1 MTTIPDHFIFC
12 KGEEAGKK
20 EKNKP
25 PVPNRWYKENTD
37 TRPLKCDPVLT
48 ALEKRQLPTVRPNYE
63 YFRQLLAMN
72 EKVQIRPSTCWI
84 YVANKHLRDQPSAA
98 IPPTSSD
105 GSLPLKDETKSIKLE
120 DSQRHAPGYT
130 SANPNPN
137 TVLHTWHAK
146 KRLLFSSEFP
156 HRYAFNNPS
165 QNDGAESPWAPRER
179 EVRNIRQTLLHEYTF
194 QLKQTESSAARE
206 VLDEW
211 ATEHKELH
219 DMLQSVIE
227 QHDLHDAHALPAGR
241 LCDIIHVD
249 VTLDIHRVHCLPE
262 GTSFEWPFKI
272 NVDQPG
278 LQGHDWRVRTFLDRP
293 VELARH
299 KNVKRRNGMVMTRDE
314 ENLMNEITHVR
325 GCSDDNLQCACRN
338 RHRGPV
344 WLVPIPVN
352 TWAESLDMCAQF
364 PRYLAPKKQDSSR
377 KKREEE
383 MPESETV
390 TQMDLMKAT
399 AMFQELWS
407 SPPPTPGL
415 GEHQSWTRRAVICW
429 TFNTIH
435 FFDKDKNL
443 CETPAQTSW
452 RFLSA
457 VDPLSQAHQ
466 ERIYLP
472 ATTKNDHSVM
482 SPSPTYQQL
491 LNNQMADNL
500 SPSWNIS
507 SAGVHSA
514 PASMPVSP
522 MEPYGPSPLHV
533 ASNFANGLVTPPASA
548 TLPSTY
554 AFEGLPNVMH
564 SHNLPGHHMSYLPVS
579 SIDSKSSF
587 AAADGF
593 DADSYLQGTQFSTTF
608 YDEGEDNESD
618 TTLPGESA
626 DLAAFETQQWS
637 NLSSTAP
644 ATNGNGPLD
653 WSHNG
658 LHSLSMVAE
667 EMAGN
672 SRDPKSDAL
681 GESVQHLQHPY
692 ADPFAHLRAVA
703 RERRTH
709 SPIGYVRQHEDQ
721 ESLRDSFDRRAQS
734 DLPVDGHRNDSW
746 NTAAAPATG
755 EQAVDSQGYSQASSA
770 HLSQATTG
778 TWPGDLS
785 QLHNSQTPRD
795 EALGMN
801 EPRALQDYGSANL
814 GPLLNRKRRRE
825 DDDGEDSDRYRFGP
839 MPTSYAPRS
848 DGRYAP
854 PGDRQEGHTW
864 S

>member
-1 MTTIPDHFIFC
+1 M
-12 KGEEAGKK
+12 
-20 EKNKP
+20 
-25 PVPNRWYKENTD
+25 PNRWYKENTD

-48 ALEKRQLPTVRPNYE
+48 ALEKGQLPTVRPNYE
-63 YFRQLLAMN
+63 YFRQLLAMK
-72 EKVQIRPSTCWI
+72 EKVQLRPSTCWI
-84 YVANKHLRDQPSAA
+84 YVANKYLRDQPSSA

-105 GSLPLKDETKSIKLE
+105 GSLLLKEETKSIGGIKMEERDLL
-120 DSQRHAPGYT
+120 APGYT
-130 SANPNPN
+130 LANSNSN
-137 TVLHTWHAK
+137 AVLNTWHTK
-146 KRLLFSSEFP
+146 KGLLFSSEFP

-165 QNDGAESPWAPRER
+165 SNDGAESPWAPRER

-194 QLKQTESSAARE
+194 HLKQTESSSARE

-219 DMLQSVIE
+219 DMLQSVID
-227 QHDLHDAHALPAGR
+227 QHDLHNAHALPAGR
-241 LCDIIHVD
+241 LCDIFHVD
-249 VTLDIHRVHCLPE
+249 VTLDVHRVHCLPE

-299 KNVKRRNGMVMTRDE
+299 KSVKRRNGMVMTRDE
-314 ENLMNEITHVR
+314 DNLMNEMTHVR
-325 GCSDDNLQCACRN
+325 GCNDDNPQCACRN

-364 PRYLAPKKQDSSR
+364 PRYLVPKKQDSSR
-377 KKREEE
+377 KKAEED

-407 SPPPTPGL
+407 SAPPTPGM
-415 GEHQSWTRRAVICW
+415 GEQQSWTRRAVICW

-443 CETPAQTSW
+443 CETPAQTTW

-472 ATTKNDHSVM
+472 GTAKNDNSNM
-482 SPSPTYQQL
+482 SPAPAYQQL
-491 LNNQMADNL
+491 LNTQMTDNL
-500 SPSWNIS
+500 NSSWNMS
-507 SAGVHSA
+507 AAGVHSA
-514 PASMPVSP
+514 PGSLPVSP

-554 AFEGLPNVMH
+554 TFEGLPNSMQPH
-564 SHNLPGHHMSYLPVS
+564 TLPSHPMSYLPA
-579 SIDSKSSF
+579 IDGKTSF
-587 AAADGF
+587 AAGSGF
-593 DADSYLQGTQFSTTF
+593 DTDAYLQGSQFNTTF

-618 TTLPGESA
+618 TTLPGGEST
-626 DLAAFETQQWS
+626 DLGVFETQQWPS
-637 NLSSTAP
+637 LNSSSHAANEP
-644 ATNGNGPLD
+644 ATLD

-672 SRDPKSDAL
+672 SRDPKPDGL
-681 GESVQHLQHPY
+681 DESMQHLQHTQNPY

-709 SPIGYVRQHEDQ
+709 SPNGYVRREEQ
-721 ESLRDSFDRRAQS
+721 SMRNSFDRRTHHG
-734 DLPVDGHRNDSW
+734 LPVDDQASSW
-746 NTAAAPATG
+746 NTASETPATG
-755 EQAVDSQGYSQASSA
+755 VQTVDSQRYSQSDSASLDQS
-770 HLSQATTG
+770 TTG
-778 TWPGDLS
+778 AWADALS
-785 QLHNSQTPRD
+785 QLQAPQPPRD
-795 EALGMN
+795 EGLAMN
-801 EPRALQDYGSANL
+801 EPRALQDYGSSSL

-825 DDDGEDSDRYRFGP
+825 DDDDEEGNRHRLGS
-839 MPTSYAPRS
+839 MPSYASRE

-854 PGDRQEGHTW
+854 SVDRQEGHGDW

>member
-1 MTTIPDHFIFC
+1 MTSITDHFLFC

-20 EKNKP
+20 DKTKP

-37 TRPLKCDPVLT
+37 TRTLKCDPVLT
-48 ALEKRQLPTVRPNYE
+48 ALEKRQLPAVRPNYE
-63 YFRQLLAMN
+63 YFRQLLATN
-72 EKVQIRPSTCWI
+72 EKVQLRPSTCWI
-84 YVANKHLRDQPSAA
+84 YVANKHLRDQPSTT
-98 IPPTSSD
+98 ILPTTSD
-105 GSLPLKDETKSIKLE
+105 CSLLLKDETKSVGGIKLE
-120 DSQRHAPGYT
+120 ASQRHALGYT

-137 TVLHTWHAK
+137 TVLNTWHTK
-146 KRLLFSSEFP
+146 KGLLFSSEFP

-165 QNDGAESPWAPRER
+165 PNDGAESPWAPRER

-227 QHDLHDAHALPAGR
+227 QHDLHNAHALPAGR
-241 LCDIIHVD
+241 LCDMFHVD

-299 KNVKRRNGMVMTRDE
+299 KHVKRRNGMVMTRDE
-314 ENLMNEITHVR
+314 ENLMNEMTHVR
-325 GCSDDNLQCACRN
+325 GCSDENPQCACRN

-364 PRYLAPKKQDSSR
+364 PRYLVPKKQDTSS

-407 SPPPTPGL
+407 SPPPNPAL
-415 GEHQSWTRRAVICW
+415 GEQQSWTRRAVICW

-472 ATTKNDHSVM
+472 ATTKNDQSVL
-482 SPSPTYQQL
+482 SPAAPYQQL
-491 LNNQMADNL
+491 FNTQMTDSL
-500 SPSWNIS
+500 SSGWNMPSS
-507 SAGVHSA
+507 SVHSA

-522 MEPYGPSPLHV
+522 MASYGPSPLQV
-533 ASNFANGLVTPPASA
+533 ASSFANGLVTPPASA

-554 AFEGLPNVMH
+554 TFEGLPGVIH
-564 SHNLPGHHMSYLPVS
+564 SQPLSNHHLSYLPVP
-579 SIDSKSSF
+579 SIDSKASF
-587 AAADGF
+587 ATGDGF
-593 DADSYLQGTQFSTTF
+593 DTDSYLQGTQFSTTF
-608 YDEGEDNESD
+608 YEEGEDNESD

-626 DLAAFETQQWS
+626 DLAAFETQQWPT
-637 NLSSTAP
+637 LSSTAH
-644 ATNGNGPLD
+644 AANSAGPLD

-667 EMAGN
+667 EMASN

-681 GESVQHLQHPY
+681 DESVQHLQHPY

-709 SPIGYVRQHEDQ
+709 SPNGYVRHEEQ
-721 ESLRDSFDRRAQS
+721 SLRNNVDRRT
-734 DLPVDGHRNDSW
+734 HRGLSLDDHSNSW
-746 NTAAAPATG
+746 NTAESPSTG
-755 EQAVDSQGYSQASSA
+755 EQAVDSHGYSQGSSA
-770 HLSQATTG
+770 HLSQSTTG
-778 TWPGDLS
+778 GWTDDFS
-785 QLHNSQTPRD
+785 QLHDPQPSRN
-795 EALGMN
+795 EALAMN
-801 EPRALQDYGSANL
+801 EPRALQDYSSGSL
-814 GPLLNRKRRRE
+814 RPLLNQKRQRDEEEEE
-825 DDDGEDSDRYRFGP
+825 DNARYRLGP
-839 MPTSYAPRS
+839 MPSYATR
-848 DGRYAP
+848 DNGRYVP
-854 PGDRQEGHTW
+854 PVDRQEGHTW

>member
-1 MTTIPDHFIFC
+1 M
-12 KGEEAGKK
+12 
-20 EKNKP
+20 
-25 PVPNRWYKENTD
+25 PNRWYKENTD

-48 ALEKRQLPTVRPNYE
+48 ALEKGQLPTVRPNYE
-63 YFRQLLAMN
+63 YFRQLLAMK
-72 EKVQIRPSTCWI
+72 EKVQLRPSTCWI
-84 YVANKHLRDQPSAA
+84 YVANKHLRDQPSSA
-98 IPPTSSD
+98 TTSD
-105 GSLPLKDETKSIKLE
+105 GPLLLKDETKSIVGGIKTE
-120 DSQRHAPGYT
+120 DSQRLAPGAYT

-137 TVLHTWHAK
+137 TVLNTWHTK
-146 KRLLFSSEFP
+146 KGLLFSSEFP

-165 QNDGAESPWAPRER
+165 PNDGAESPWAPRER

-194 QLKQTESSAARE
+194 QLKQTESSSARE

-227 QHDLHDAHALPAGR
+227 QHDLHNAHALPAGR
-241 LCDIIHVD
+241 LCDIFHVD
-249 VTLDIHRVHCLPE
+249 VTLDVHRVHCLPE

-293 VELARH
+293 IELARH
-299 KNVKRRNGMVMTRDE
+299 KSVKRRNGMVMTRDE
-314 ENLMNEITHVR
+314 ENLMNEMTHVR
-325 GCSDDNLQCACRN
+325 GCSDDNPQCACRN

-364 PRYLAPKKQDSSR
+364 PRYLVPKKQDANR
-377 KKREEE
+377 KKREED

-407 SPPPTPGL
+407 SAPPAPGM
-415 GEHQSWTRRAVICW
+415 GEQQSWTRRAVICW

-443 CETPAQTSW
+443 CETPAQTTW

-472 ATTKNDHSVM
+472 AATKNDSSTM
-482 SPSPTYQQL
+482 SPAPTYQQQL
-491 LNNQMADNL
+491 LNPQIAESLN
-500 SPSWNIS
+500 SGWNMPPG
-507 SAGVHSA
+507 GVHSA

-522 MEPYGPSPLHV
+522 MEPYGPPPLHV

-554 AFEGLPNVMH
+554 TFEGLPSGMH
-564 SHNLPGHHMSYLPVS
+564 PHTLPSHAMSYLP
-579 SIDSKSSF
+579 SIDGKANF
-587 AAADGF
+587 ATGGGF
-593 DADSYLQGTQFSTTF
+593 DPETYLQGTQFGTTF
-608 YDEGEDNESD
+608 YDEGAEDNESD

-626 DLAAFETQQWS
+626 ELAVFETQQWPNLNS
-637 NLSSTAP
+637 NTHAASGT
-644 ATNGNGPLD
+644 GPLD

-667 EMAGN
+667 EMAGH
-672 SRDPKSDAL
+672 SRDAKPDAL
-681 GESVQHLQHPY
+681 DEGMQHLQHSQNPY

-709 SPIGYVRQHEDQ
+709 SPNGYVRREEQ
-721 ESLRDSFDRRAQS
+721 SLRNSFDRRVHHA
-734 DLPVDGHRNDSW
+734 LPVDDQHESW
-746 NTAAAPATG
+746 NTAESPSTG
-755 EQAVDSQGYSQASSA
+755 DQAVGSQRYSQNDSAQLDQSS
-770 HLSQATTG
+770 TTG
-778 TWPGDLS
+778 AWADALS
-785 QLHNSQTPRD
+785 QLQASQPPRD
-795 EALGMN
+795 EGLAMN
-801 EPRALQDYGSANL
+801 EPRALQDYGSASL
-814 GPLLNRKRRRE
+814 GPLLNRKRRRDE
-825 DDDGEDSDRYRFGP
+825 DDEGESDRRLGP
-839 MPTSYAPRS
+839 MPSYAPGD

-854 PGDRQEGHTW
+854 SVDRQEGHNW